1 MQRREFVTLLG
12 GAAAAL
18 PLAARAQQPAMP
30 VIGFL
35 NGASALAYAPM
46 VAAFRKG
53 LEEIGYREGQNVAIE
68 YRWAEGHYEQLST
81 LAADLVRRRVA
92 VIFANGPAVGPAKAE
107 TASIPIV
114 FSAGFDPVA
123 SGLVASLNRPGG
135 NVTGAS
141 ILDVE
146 LGTKRVAL
154 LHELVPAAGIMA
166 LLINPTNPSAE
177 FMTTDH
183 QAAANSL
190 GLQLRILQAGTDRD
204 FDKAFTTL
212 SQLQVGALVIGNDPF
227 FTSRSAELAALAL
240 RYGMPAAY
248 NSRQFT
254 FAGGLMS
261 YGGSIIDAYRLA
273 GAYTGRILKGEKAA
287 DLPVQQ
293 STKVDFVI
301 NLRTAKLFGL
311 TIPMTL
317 QASADEV
324 IE

>member
-1 MQRREFVTLLG
+1 MRRRGFITLLG
-12 GAAAAL
+12 GAVVW

-30 VIGFL
+30 VVGFL
-35 NGASALAYAPM
+35 NGASASAYAPM

-123 SGLVASLNRPGG
+123 AGLVASLNRPGG
-135 NVTGAS
+135 NITGAS

-146 LGTKRVAL
+146 LGTKRLAL
-154 LHELVPAAGIMA
+154 LHELVPAATSMA

-177 FMTTDH
+177 IMSTDH

-190 GLQLRILQAGTDRD
+190 GVQLHIL
-204 FDKAFTTL
+204 
-212 SQLQVGALVIGNDPF
+212 
-227 FTSRSAELAALAL
+227 
-240 RYGMPAAY
+240 
-248 NSRQFT
+248 
-254 FAGGLMS
+254 
-261 YGGSIIDAYRLA
+261 
-273 GAYTGRILKGEKAA
+273 
-287 DLPVQQ
+287 
-293 STKVDFVI
+293 
-301 NLRTAKLFGL
+301 
-311 TIPMTL
+311 
-317 QASADEV
+317 
-324 IE
+324 